1 MAKTVVDKSAGRV
14 PAKPAGGLKG
24 AFSRSSTRVSAATHP
39 TSAPRGAVSAKPHGR
54 IRTFFREVRIELTK
68 VTWPQRKELVQ
79 ATAAVIIAVAVAGV
93 FIGIFD
99 YIWNI
104 IIRVVGL
111 G

>member
-1 MAKTVVDKSAGRV
+1 M
-14 PAKPAGGLKG
+14 
-24 AFSRSSTRVSAATHP
+24 
-39 TSAPRGAVSAKPHGR
+39 SAKPHGR